1 MMKSLPNVSFQM
13 PPLRET
19 WPIVLIIVAC
29 VGIEVILIISGWS
42 QSGRGLRQK
51 AYEYAGFWPGLLGRG
66 WQPNYTGQSYLM
78 FLSYGFLHGGLAHLI
93 FNMIAVWQLGR
104 QVIWRV
110 GISGFWWLYAAT
122 LFGGALGFGMLAN
135 SLQPMVGASGA
146 LFGLLGGLL
155 AWSYVDR
162 YFHNRRLWPI
172 ARAVLILIALNLA
185 MWWLMSG
192 QLAWETHL
200 GGFVT
205 GWIAALII
213 DPRSREP
220 DLDLGPEEVQ

>member
-1 MMKSLPNVSFQM
+1 MIVI
-13 PPLRET
+13 
-19 WPIVLIIVAC
+19 IVLC
-29 VGIEVILIISGWS
+29 VGIEAVLVVAGWS
-42 QSGRGLRQK
+42 AQGPSLRQK

-66 WQPNYTGQSYLM
+66 WPSNYPAQPYAM
-78 FLSYGFLHGGLAHLI
+78 FVTYGFLHGGLAHLI

-110 GISGFWWLYAAT
+110 GVSGFWWLYIAT
-122 LFGGALGFGMLAN
+122 LLGGALGFGLLAN
-135 SLQPMVGASGA
+135 SLRPMVGASGA

-172 ARAVLILIALNLA
+172 ARAVLILIALNLV
-185 MWWLMSG
+185 MWWLMAG

-200 GGFVT
+200 GGFVI

-220 DLDLGPEEVQ
+220 EPEEAQ

>member
-1 MMKSLPNVSFQM
+1 MTPPIFSLAS
-13 PPLRET
+13 LRET
-19 WPIVLIIVAC
+19 WPM
-29 VGIEVILIISGWS
+29 ILIITVCVTIELTLVVAGWS
-42 QSGRGLRQK
+42 QSGGALRQK
-51 AYEYAGFWPGLLGRG
+51 VYEYAGFWPGLLGRG
-66 WQPNYTGQSYLM
+66 WQSNYAAQPYTM

-110 GISGFWWLYAAT
+110 GVGGFWWLYGAT
-122 LFGGALGFGMLAN
+122 LFGGGLGFGLLAN

-172 ARAVLILIALNLA
+172 ARAVLILIALNLV
-185 MWWLMSG
+185 MWWLMAG

-200 GGFVT
+200 GGFVV

-220 DLDLGPEEVQ
+220 ELDD